1 MGLWVNGLGNICRKA
16 WGWRR
21 RALSLALMAGAFICV
36 CAVEVRAERSMAEI
50 FDIIEDFVR
59 EEYLSSW
66 AVDRRMLQRRFSDPV
81 VYYWGKRDVPRKQVI
96 REKMA
101 YLARWP
107 QRYYRLVGDSL
118 EVTRINDNEGVYGVK
133 FRYEFET
140 KRGGATSS
148 GLGETRLLV
157 KLAGDRVIIRGEGGS
172 VLERY

>member
-1 MGLWVNGLGNICRKA
+1 MGRFFVIGDFGLQVRVVVMK
-16 WGWRR
+16 
-21 RALSLALMAGAFICV
+21 LLALFMLGCTLLPSV
-36 CAVEVRAERSMAEI
+36 STPVRAERPMAEI

-66 AVDRRMLQRRFSDPV
+66 AADRRVLQRRFSDPV
-81 VYYWGKRDVPRKQVI
+81 VYYWGKKDVPRKQVI

-140 KRGGATSS
+140 KRGEATSS

-157 KLAGDRVIIRGEGGS
+157 RLVGSRVIVRGEGGS